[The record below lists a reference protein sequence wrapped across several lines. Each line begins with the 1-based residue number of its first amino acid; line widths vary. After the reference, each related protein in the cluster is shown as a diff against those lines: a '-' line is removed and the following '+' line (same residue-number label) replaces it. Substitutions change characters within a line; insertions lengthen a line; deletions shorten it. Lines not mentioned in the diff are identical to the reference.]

1 MLFSELLNTDND
13 SRNRKKRKPKQCD
26 GGEGVQPARVHN
38 IAEAYMGHDRN
49 HQEEPGKA
57 NTQNFVLFNVAHKT
71 NTNLFR
77 LRSQVK
83 EKGQN
88 EKVA

>member
-1 MLFSELLNTDND
+1 MLFSELLNTNND
-13 SRNRKKRKPKQCD
+13 SGNRKKRKPEQYD
-26 GGEGVQPARVHN
+26 GDEGVQPARVHN
-38 IAEAYMGHDRN
+38 IAEAHIGHDAN
-49 HQEEPGKA
+49 HQEESGKA
-57 NTQNFVLFNVAHKT
+57 NTKNFVLFNVVHKT
-71 NTNLFR
+71 NTNLLR